1 MILQA
6 IAVPHMWRLNS
17 AIWGFV
23 CFFAFFSMLH
33 LKLVIVHWQ
42 KSPPSSGITRRQ
54 ITLLYDTLRM
64 GSSRDTRSSIN
75 QQFLFLETPLQSS
88 EITWYYNS
96 PTPSERIAGTV
107 DLPQTRISWLSAAY
121 AQRNLFLGWLQN
133 GLSPQQHIHFR
144 FRTLQWHRE
153 LFHC

>member
-6 IAVPHMWRLNS
+6 LPHMWRLNS
-17 AIWGFV
+17 AILGFDY
-23 CFFAFFSMLH
+23 FFSFFKVSNCTLT
-33 LKLVIVHWQ
+33 
-42 KSPPSSGITRRQ
+42 KSSPSSGITRRQ

-96 PTPSERIAGTV
+96 PTPSERTAGTV